1 MSSSLLRRRRRA
13 QPDLP
18 VANEDEPSTGP
29 SPDTSLQAQWT
40 GGSALAT
47 KGASGLLWAG
57 LAAGPVALLLAL
69 SSLGTATVAAR
80 PVTPAV
86 DRAGEQATVT
96 EFAGRLVALWLRG
109 VRGQEAQL
117 APLVHDVQV
126 SLPTVGWAAGPPTVA
141 DVHRLP
147 DGTWT
152 VVTAV
157 AVAPAT
163 SSAATSTT
171 AAPGT
176 PYAGWPVR
184 YFSIPVHL
192 DTGGPVALALPAPVA
207 GPGAAIA
214 PPDLGY
220 RYQAAT
226 NDPIGVSV
234 AQFLAALLSG
244 TGDVSRYLSPGTAI
258 TAITPAPYTAIAVT
272 TIATDR
278 ELTAG
283 AAVPAD
289 RTHVRALVTATATAG
304 PEQDATVQYALTLT
318 VRGGRWEVTA
328 IDPEPALQPTAPS
341 AGPTPTRTPPGTTG
355 TSPAPSLPTT
365 QSSPTPSPGLPLN
378 QLD

>member
-1 MSSSLLRRRRRA
+1 MSSSLLRRRRA
-13 QPDLP
+13 QPDSP
-18 VANEDEPSTGP
+18 AANEDEPATGP

-96 EFAGRLVALWLRG
+96 EFAARFVTLWLRS

-117 APLVHDVQV
+117 TPLVHDVQV
-126 SLPTVGWAAGPPTVA
+126 SLPTVGWSAGPPTVA

-192 DTGGPVALALPAPVA
+192 DAGGPVALALPAPVA
-207 GPGAAIA
+207 APGTAIA

-220 RYQAAT
+220 RYQAVT

-234 AQFLAALLSG
+234 AQFLAALLTG

-258 TAITPAPYTAIAVT
+258 TAITPAPYTATAVT
-272 TIATDR
+272 TIVTDR

-289 RTHVRALVTATATAG
+289 RTHLRALVTATATAG

-341 AGPTPTRTPPGTTG
+341 AAPTSTRTPPGTAG
-355 TSPAPSLPTT
+355 TSAAPSLPTT